1 MQLEERIVELG
12 REKDIAALSAYVN
25 KLGIK
30 QVTAIITKICRYQT
44 APEILTF
51 LFQAT
56 HYGGA
61 SEITSFRVC
70 KQVLQQLQIQDISTI
85 QTNALLTLL
94 IIEFEHLESKELMK
108 LTEWCTECIQQP
120 TDRVCWKDVL
130 PKLLH
135 LLKQKERVEYEG
147 VEMTGADYKDKIINS
162 LCMAKW
168 RPEVI
173 SPLAAMFLDVLL
185 SPDQHLQIVY
195 KICKCMTEMP
205 PNMVPPV
212 VNQLLWLCEDQH
224 GLPLFLELQNYF
236 TTLLY
241 SMKHFKEKS
250 DKSKDMELMSDDIA
264 NDAVDIRDIQRS
276 ESTVLFH
283 ISQAAAGG
291 HSIVKELIKS
301 LKNVRNAPEFVL
313 NPFLVA
319 VLLCVSSISS
329 YEDQAFDI
337 LKLAVIRASTEEEK
351 RNSSAW
357 LRDIVPKV
365 LSIQLVF
372 TKVIESSIRE
382 RDRVISGLIKFSF
395 VLLSVT
401 KMKSMEGKPD
411 KIWTLAR
418 YILVTVAKKQ
428 PDVTTEIVQQ
438 LLQQILDHKN
448 IQYISCLRK
457 LCAEARI
464 GMADSVSGIIQ
475 LLDNLGFLPE
485 KIATE
490 LIRAILPLLRDSSS
504 LRTTLTIIL
513 RKSMYSRNVETR
525 KMAVS
530 GLLLF
535 LKHMDVKSLV
545 ALSQTSCSQGDTD
558 SMGLGSLSQVDVHQE
573 VGSLGNEATC
583 IELLNILRRCFM
595 QQSSV
600 RLCLYQGLHDAV
612 CKNPVLFPHALELLS
627 EHFSQYYEKS
637 ENVLPPVNFS
647 KIIEVKGASV
657 ILKEPLANL
666 LFVIQQLTVKAL
678 SNSENSK
685 QTADKLQQML
695 ESLTDRMIKCSLE
708 DLGFDNTTNFA
719 DIIPESQQAV
729 EIFHQTLGIYE
740 ALMAYTISL
749 WKETSSN
756 CQRLSNLFK
765 GYHRLIEF
773 AKSACK
779 PRKKDKDADSLKGK
793 LAGKPLKLPS
803 TLMDFETVN
812 KLQALLSRSL
822 GPASVEEVE
831 SLKNRRE
838 FYQHAMTTSLQ
849 LIQQAKQLKAEN
861 MHVNIDLY
869 RHCTTL
875 ARVLYE
881 NCISQVITFNDFDNL
896 TCNISAECFSEIVS
910 LITVYYKSYIPHFLE
925 EISNVSKSEGLGKQL
940 YGVIEKLQE
949 TLKEIV
955 NTDEQEQ
962 HEKIIELLVST
973 FETLASEIPFD
984 SEYCTKIYE
993 WAKELCQETTT
1004 ENVKIAK
1011 SILLLLFRLFILYKS
1026 AGSIFGHISLH
1037 LLSIYG
1043 ATEEATAGKD
1053 KFTRFGVLTDNS
1065 KDAALIAFCNVLR
1078 ISLSDINWVVE
1089 RLQSEYTARAYSSEY
1104 SIESRQEF
1112 LKSKERDVC
1121 CHVSHYVTVINNLT
1135 KMAVPAGNSS
1145 ATLFRLLT
1153 SLYTT
1158 LITLTKYFCIRSSK
1172 LDPAFQTA
1180 RFTQVITLAGR
1191 HLARNYDALISHVEE
1206 MEGEEGGKKN
1216 KKANNFALKSKVL
1229 KGAKSRTS
1237 LLFEREQFE
1246 QLIIKLS
1253 SKTKVNLMQYVK
1265 QNASRDFHISSKKLC
1280 KALDQQHK
1288 DGDNDT
1294 SVTTADDSRRDGD
1307 DGIPVSAAEERHPPT
1322 KKQRTK

>member
-70 KQVLQQLQIQDISTI
+70 KQVLQQLQTQDISTI

-173 SPLAAMFLDVLL
+173 NPLAAMFLDVPL

-236 TTLLY
+236 TTHLY

-357 LRDIVPKV
+357 LRDIVAKV

-678 SNSENSK
+678 RNSENSK

-749 WKETSSN
+749 WKENSSN

-822 GPASVEEVE
+822 GSASVEAVE

-838 FYQHAMTTSLQ
+838 FYQYAMTTSLQ

-881 NCISQVITFNDFDNL
+881 NCISQIITFNDFDNL

-925 EISNVSKSEGLGKQL
+925 EISK
-940 YGVIEKLQE
+940 Y
-949 TLKEIV
+949 
-955 NTDEQEQ
+955 
-962 HEKIIELLVST
+962 
-973 FETLASEIPFD
+973 
-984 SEYCTKIYE
+984 IYE

-1011 SILLLLFRLFILYKS
+1011 SILVLLFRLFILYKS

-1135 KMAVPAGNSS
+1135 KMAVPTGNSS

-1158 LITLTKYFCIRSSK
+1158 LITLTKYFCLRSSK

-1253 SKTKVNLMQYVK
+1253 SKTKVNTLHWSFAHF
-1265 QNASRDFHISSKKLC
+1265 N
-1280 KALDQQHK
+1280 
-1288 DGDNDT
+1288 
-1294 SVTTADDSRRDGD
+1294 
-1307 DGIPVSAAEERHPPT
+1307 P
-1322 KKQRTK
+1322 